1 VKREPSRLEAD
12 RDLVAD
18 VVPQESGGQVPATTL
33 GSVTAADPSLATIRA
48 AIDALDRQI
57 VALIAERQ
65 AQVIQAGILKRGQ
78 AAEAVQA
85 PARVEDVVGRVRTL
99 ALDAGASPDVVEATY
114 RAMIGAF
121 ITLELDVHRS

>member
-1 VKREPSRLEAD
+1 
-12 RDLVAD
+12 
-18 VVPQESGGQVPATTL
+18 
-33 GSVTAADPSLATIRA
+33 
-48 AIDALDRQI
+48 
-57 VALIAERQ
+57 
-65 AQVIQAGILKRGQ
+65 VIQAGILKRGQ